1 MNLDVALRPLA
12 VSLSQVAWTAEAIE
26 RHLLARLPRGQERLA
41 RSVTGWLVRQ
51 FQGGVAPDMGTILQS
66 LRDTTLADRLLK
78 LARKAGH
85 PPALPLTPPR
95 FVPDPR
101 LPDLGLPVLET
112 VDALADWMAIT
123 PEQLVCFADLRGLS
137 ANCPSPFAPHYRHH
151 LLPKR
156 DGSLRLIEEPRP
168 FLKRLQRRVLTGLL
182 AQVPPHP
189 AAFAFVRGRGCI
201 PAAARHSGEAVV
213 LGFDL
218 RHFFATVD
226 LARVHAIFRTLGYP
240 TAVARALAGLCTAIT
255 PLTVLADTRIAGR
268 DVLAARHLPQGAPTS
283 PALANLAARAMD
295 RRLAGLARSI
305 GAAYTRYADD
315 MTFSG
320 DAVVAGTLARAVP
333 DVVAQEG
340 WHLNPAKTRVMRRGG
355 RQVVTGLTV
364 NTHVNVARADWD
376 RLKATIH
383 HLRDPADP
391 RRGDRAFL
399 SALSGRI
406 AWVEQ
411 ANPHRGTRLRLA
423 LDALTLPA

>member
-1 MNLDVALRPLA
+1 MNLDATLRPLA
-12 VSLSQVAWTAEAIE
+12 VSLSQVPWTAAEIE
-26 RHLLARLPRGQERLA
+26 RHMRARLPRGQERLA
-41 RSVTGWLVRQ
+41 RSVTAWLVRH
-51 FQGGVAPDMGTILQS
+51 FPGGVAPDMGVILQS
-66 LRDTTLADRLLK
+66 LRGSHGADRLLR
-78 LARKAGH
+78 LARRAGQA
-85 PPALPLTPPR
+85 PAMPLTPTR
-95 FVPDPR
+95 FAPDPR

-112 VDALADWMAIT
+112 AEALADWLAIT
-123 PEQLVCFADLRGLS
+123 PEQLVRFADLRGLS

-168 FLKRLQRRVLTGLL
+168 FLKRLQRRILSGLL
-182 AQVPPHP
+182 AKVPPHV
-189 AAFAFVRGRGCI
+189 AACAFVKGRGCI
-201 PAAARHSGEAVV
+201 PAAARHAGEEVV

-218 RHFFATVD
+218 RHFFASVHV
-226 LARVHAIFRTLGYP
+226 ARVHAIFRTLGYP
-240 TAVARALAGLCTAIT
+240 TAAARALAGLCTAIT
-255 PLTVLADTRIAGR
+255 PMDVLADTRIAGR
-268 DVLAARHLPQGAPTS
+268 DLLAARHLPQGAPTS

-295 RRLAGLARSI
+295 RRLAGLARSV

-320 DAVVAGTLARAVP
+320 DGRVAATLSRAVP
-333 DVVAQEG
+333 DVVSGEG
-340 WHLNPAKTRVMRRGG
+340 WHLNPAKTRVMGRGV

-364 NTHVNVARADWD
+364 NAHVNVARADWD

-391 RRGDRAFL
+391 RRGDAAFL

-411 ANPHRGTRLRLA
+411 ANPHRGMKLRLA
-423 LDALTLPA
+423 LDALSLPG